1 MVKAIAIDDL
11 QKRTKKKERKLK
23 DKNIKLRM
31 INLINFV
38 LLWKKASAKL

>member
-11 QKRTKKKERKLK
+11 QKRTKKKRKQK

-38 LLWKKASAKL
+38 LLWKKANAKH

>member
-1 MVKAIAIDDL
+1 MICKKE
-11 QKRTKKKERKLK
+11 QKKKERKQK